1 VARASRSSRLG
12 GRLTGILDLP
22 TRIDGLAGE
31 VRARTDRLLEV
42 HSTTGRTAPPTSLE
56 PWLVDTFGSV
66 DAVRRQS
73 MLRVTNRATLDA
85 TIFAPLRSRRPIDGP
100 DRARDLSAEIARTV
114 GDPFCDPLHG
124 TPADPFGRVRGA
136 RMISGA
142 NAALAD
148 AHHAVLVFDEHDP
161 LAFDA
166 GLLADLFATG
176 RAWADG
182 ARFEDP
188 EASTYL
194 LVWNCLWR
202 AGGSI
207 VHGHAQALLGH
218 GAHHPRLERFRR
230 DAELYRASHDAD
242 LATDLVDVHRDLGL
256 MVDHEGI
263 AILSHLVP
271 VKEREL
277 LVIAPPGTDER
288 DASFGSAVAR
298 ALLAYRDRLGVR
310 SFNLALWRPPL
321 TADGVT
327 APGWDAFPTMVR
339 IVDRGD
345 PFSRP
350 SDIGAMELYGTPI
363 VASDPHDVVAAL
375 RDA

>member
-1 VARASRSSRLG
+1 MAGASGTPRLG
-12 GRLTGILDLP
+12 GGLTAILDLP
-22 TRIDGLAGE
+22 SRIGSLAGE
-31 VRARTDRLLEV
+31 DRARADRLLDARAIAG
-42 HSTTGRTAPPTSLE
+42 STDPPTSLE

-66 DAVRRQS
+66 DAVRHQS
-73 MLRVTNRATLDA
+73 MLRVTNRATLEA
-85 TIFAPLRSRRPIDGP
+85 TVFAPLRSRRPIDGA
-100 DRARDLSAEIARTV
+100 DGGRDLASEIAATL
-114 GDPFCDPLHG
+114 GDPFCDPVHG
-124 TPADPFGRVRGA
+124 TPADTFGRVRGA

-166 GLLADLFATG
+166 ALVADLFATG
-176 RAWADG
+176 RAWADR
-182 ARFEDP
+182 ARSEDP
-188 EASTYL
+188 DASAYL
-194 LVWNCLWR
+194 LAWNCLWR

-207 VHGHAQALLGH
+207 VHGHAQALLGS
-218 GAHHPRLERFRR
+218 GAHARVERFRR
-230 DAELYRASHDAD
+230 DAELYRASHGAD

-256 MVDHEGI
+256 VIDHDGV

-277 LVIAPPGTDER
+277 LVIAAPGTDER
-288 DASFGSAVAR
+288 EPSFGAAVAR
-298 ALLAYRDRLGVR
+298 ALLACRDRLGVR
-310 SFNLALWRPPL
+310 SFNLVLWRPPL
-321 TADGVT
+321 ATGPAT
-327 APGWDAFPTMVR
+327 PPGWARFPTMVR

-363 VASDPHDVVAAL
+363 VGSDPYDVMAAV
-375 RDA
+375 RET

>member
-1 VARASRSSRLG
+1 MAGPSRSPCLG
-12 GRLTGILDLP
+12 AGLTGILELP
-22 TRIDGLAGE
+22 SRIESLDGAA
-31 VRARTDRLLEV
+31 RARADRLLEV
-42 HSTTGRTAPPTSLE
+42 RPLAGRTEPPASLE
-56 PWLVDTFGSV
+56 PWLVETFGSV
-66 DAVRRQS
+66 DAVRRQT
-73 MLRVTNRATLDA
+73 MLRVTNRGTLDA

-100 DRARDLSAEIARTV
+100 EAARDLQAEIATTV
-114 GDPFCDPLHG
+114 GDPFCDPEHG
-124 TPADPFGRVRGA
+124 TPADTFGRVRGT
-136 RMISGA
+136 RMVSGA

-166 GLLADLFATG
+166 ALVDDLFATG
-176 RAWADG
+176 RAWADR
-182 ARFEDP
+182 ARAEDP
-188 EASTYL
+188 DASMYL
-194 LVWNCLWR
+194 LAWNCLWR

-207 VHGHAQALLGH
+207 VHGHAQTMLGPD
-218 GAHHPRLERFRR
+218 AHARVERFRR
-230 DAELYRASHDAD
+230 DAELYHAGSGAD
-242 LATDLVDVHRDLGL
+242 LVTDLVDVPRDLGL
-256 MVDHEGI
+256 AIDHDGI

-277 LVIAPPGTDER
+277 LVVAPPGTDER
-288 DASFGSAVAR
+288 EASFGAAVTR

-321 TADGVT
+321 AADGS
-327 APGWDAFPTMVR
+327 PGWDSFPTMVR

-363 VASDPHDVVAAL
+363 VGSDPYDVVAAL
-375 RDA
+375 RGP